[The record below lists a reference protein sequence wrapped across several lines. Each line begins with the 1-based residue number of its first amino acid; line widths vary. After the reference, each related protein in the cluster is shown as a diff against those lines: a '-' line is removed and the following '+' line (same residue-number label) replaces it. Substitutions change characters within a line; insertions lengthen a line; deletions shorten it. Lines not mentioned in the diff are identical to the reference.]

1 MDSQTLFT
9 HVSFL
14 VQKSIAI
21 WLSLWAI
28 RYKAKWDYK
37 LSSAAR
43 NVRWAVV
50 VIGYVLAAGLPGPAV
65 VRLVPGFV
73 GLSFLCWPN
82 LAYHLTNLFV
92 AWPTTDG
99 RVDSATQD
107 GSRSVVTHTFEL
119 GQDIFGGTATLRDM
133 IPYSEGE
140 SVKVA
145 YDPLNP
151 DQSKVLSRNSVKVR
165 QLT

>member
-1 MDSQTLFT
+1 MGVAWIARRFSLTLVFSYKSQL
-9 HVSFL
+9 VSGCRSGRF
-14 VQKSIAI
+14 VT
-21 WLSLWAI
+21 
-28 RYKAKWDYK
+28 RPNGDYK

-65 VRLVPGFV
+65 VRLVPGFA

-107 GSRSVVTHTFEL
+107 GSRSVITYTFEL

-140 SVKVA
+140 PVKVA

-151 DQSKVLSRNSVKVR
+151 DQSKVLSRNSVN
-165 QLT
+165 